1 MKNLFK
7 MTLMVAFLSFLFVSC
22 KDTPTENEIDL
33 EEAREDVVEAE
44 HDLQQSKLDSVSDYK
59 QFKYNIELK
68 IIENQKQI
76 DEMQA
81 QLKTSR
87 NANKESS
94 EKKWATLEAKNA
106 TLKAKIQEYEQG
118 TSEKWE
124 IFKMNFNNEMDEVG
138 KSISEMANE
147 NKKN

>member
-1 MKNLFK
+1 
-7 MTLMVAFLSFLFVSC
+7 MVAFLSFLFVSC